1 MSLGY
6 CEKCGAT
13 LHVGDFPFC
22 RGGHSPAQ
30 VAVHPDDLI
39 GGFWQENF
47 GDQPEYFTSK
57 KAMLARAD
65 ALGLRQVSDGDR
77 KKGGFTV
84 TAKMLADA
92 KALLERGVAADDSH
106 ATLRTAAFSIREIPC
121 S

>member
-1 MSLGY
+1 MI
-6 CEKCGAT
+6 CEKCGID
-13 LHVGDFPFC
+13 VQFGQWGFC
-22 RGGHSPAQ
+22 PHGRMESAPS
-30 VAVHPDDLI
+30 VHPDDLI

-65 ALGLRQVSDGDR
+65 ELGLRQVSDGDR
-77 KKGGFTV
+77 KKGGFAV

-92 KALLERGVAADDSH
+92 KALLERGGALADDSH
-106 ATLRTAAFSIREIPC
+106 ATLRTVQFTVREVTC